1 MTKGK
6 SVSNMV
12 WAQRK
17 KCFEKPKNVQFSYLG
32 KGKAKSKP
40 MLHNRTIVKPTLEPD
55 IKTILGWGVV
65 QRYDYLASMWKGPS
79 FNLQNRT
86 SIEGIVRQ

>member
-1 MTKGK
+1 MGIEE
-6 SVSNMV
+6 
-12 WAQRK
+12 

-55 IKTILGWGVV
+55 IKTVLGWGVV
-65 QRYDYLASMWKGPS
+65 QWYDCLASMWKILALTS
-79 FNLQNRT
+79 RT
-86 SIEGIVRQ
+86 RQA